1 MKDIPK
7 AWFLTGKQFEDFRR
21 KKYISYLSQ
30 ANHRKTQ
37 PLNATIDDG
46 PCNQEEM
53 NWRKIEKS
61 IHVKT
66 VKLLE
71 HCKTRS
77 DKSNPDMLNFYV
89 VLTGHVT
96 VNDAGRATT
105 CRRNFKAPSLQSIVQ
120 NMKDVWKTWVL
131 TGKQFEDFRQKRTE
145 LIFSVPQKTPV
156 EPRAPK
162 SN

>member
-30 ANHRKTQ
+30 ANHWKTQ

-46 PCNQEEM
+46 PCNQEEK
-53 NWRKIEKS
+53 NWKKIEKS
-61 IHVKT
+61 IRVKT

-89 VLTGHVT
+89 VLAGLNMVI
-96 VNDAGRATT
+96 DAGRANKCT
-105 CRRNFKAPSLQSIVQ
+105 RNFKAPSLQSEVQ
-120 NMKDVWKTWVL
+120 NMEDVWKNWVF
-131 TGKQFEDFRQKRTE
+131 TGKQFEDFRRKKNRNNILDLLTK
-145 LIFSVPQKTPV
+145 PTGAHGP
-156 EPRAPK
+156 
-162 SN
+162 